1 MGESELNEKTKL
13 PLGLVVACIGAF
25 LGGALWINNSLNK
38 IDNRLAAME
47 ARVSD
52 RWTESDTDLGRESTP
67 CLAQI
72 MRSTHAYCAVRH
84 EKGACGLH
92 VRSLRLAQD
101 KTLGFERLH
110 GLLLFPHAQT

>member
-1 MGESELNEKTKL
+1 MSESELNEKTKL

-52 RWTESDTDLGRESTP
+52 RWTESD
-67 CLAQI
+67 
-72 MRSTHAYCAVRH
+72 MRIWTMQ
-84 EKGACGLH
+84 
-92 VRSLRLAQD
+92 LRMDNPNL
-101 KTLGFERLH
+101 KIPERVK
-110 GLLLFPHAQT
+110 

>member
-1 MGESELNEKTKL
+1 MNKVERETGDMSESELNEKTKL

-52 RWTESDTDLGRESTP
+52 RWTEGDMK
-67 CLAQI
+67 I
-72 MRSTHAYCAVRH
+72 WVMR
-84 EKGACGLH
+84 LQMDNP
-92 VRSLRLAQD
+92 SL
-101 KTLGFERLH
+101 KIPERIK
-110 GLLLFPHAQT
+110 